1 MWNEFKSETFI
12 FAERQATIVYPDC
25 EPNGRLLLKTEYL
38 NAFPNFDIEMLKR
51 GYYLIH
57 ISHRSRWAPDEET
70 AIMAEFVRY
79 CAGEFGTS
87 ERCVLEGMSCGGLQ
101 AARFAELYP
110 ELAAVLYLDAPVLN
124 ILSMAG
130 LGECRAEGMDI
141 RWRELVATYGVSK
154 STIVNFR
161 KSPIDNM
168 VPLIEHNIPVIML
181 YGNADNIV
189 IYEENGKVLETYYKE
204 NGGIIKVIA
213 KSMCEHHPHGLE
225 DVTPIIE
232 FVEDNFE
239 ILGGSE

>member
-1 MWNEFKSETFI
+1 MWNDFKTKKFI
-12 FAERQATIVYPDC
+12 FAERDATIVYPDC
-25 EPNGRLLLKTEYL
+25 EPNGKMLLKTEYL
-38 NAFPNFDIEMLKR
+38 DAFPNFDIEMLKR

-57 ISHRSRWAPDEET
+57 ISHQSRWAPDEET
-70 AIMAEFVRY
+70 HIMADFVRH
-79 CAGEFGTS
+79 CAKELNAS

-110 ELAAVLYLDAPVLN
+110 ELTAVMYLDAPVLN

-130 LGECRAEGMDI
+130 LGECKHENLDKV
-141 RWRELVATYGVSK
+141 WRELVATYGVSR

-168 VPLIEHNIPVIML
+168 SPLIENNIPVIML

-189 IYEENGKVLETYYKE
+189 VYEENGKVLEEYYKE
-204 NGGIIKVIA
+204 HGGKIKVIA

-232 FVEDNFE
+232 FVEIASFV
-239 ILGGSE
+239 